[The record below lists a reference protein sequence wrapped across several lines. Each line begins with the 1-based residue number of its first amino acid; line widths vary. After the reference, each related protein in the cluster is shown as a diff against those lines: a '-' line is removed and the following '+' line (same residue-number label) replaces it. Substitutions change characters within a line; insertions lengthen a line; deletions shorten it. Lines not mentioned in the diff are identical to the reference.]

1 MSLPGLSS
9 AEAHSQLLADGENI
23 IPSENQKS
31 LLKQILSIVSEPMLI
46 LLIAAGVINFFLAEI
61 LDAVMLMCTVVIV
74 LGISTVQSRRT
85 ENALFALTQM
95 PVISDDTGLE
105 VYALNNAPG
114 VYSARYAGQ
123 HGNDKANREKLL
135 HELGNHDNR
144 KARFRTVL
152 HFMSH
157 ESSFSAEGICEG
169 RIAKEEAGNHGF
181 GYDSIFIPEGEI
193 LTFAEMDPFKKNAM
207 SHRAKAGIELGRM
220 VAEFVQSRN
229 KNE

>member
-1 MSLPGLSS
+1 MKILIASNNAHKIEELSGIFTGFS
-9 AEAHSQLLADGENI
+9 V
-23 IPSENQKS
+23 P
-31 LLKQILSIVSEPMLI
+31 VMLI
-46 LLIAAGVINFFLAEI
+46 SQRDFFGNESPDIEETGLTLQENALIKAK
-61 LDAVMLMCTVVIV
+61 
-74 LGISTVQSRRT
+74 
-85 ENALFALTQM
+85 ALFALTQM

-181 GYDSIFIPEGEI
+181 GYDSIFIPDGEI

>member
-1 MSLPGLSS
+1 MKILIASNNAHKIEELAGIFTTFSLPIELIS
-9 AEAHSQLLADGENI
+9 
-23 IPSENQKS
+23 QKS
-31 LLKQILSIVSEPMLI
+31 YFGEDSP
-46 LLIAAGVINFFLAEI
+46 EI
-61 LDAVMLMCTVVIV
+61 DETGATLE
-74 LGISTVQSRRT
+74 
-85 ENALFALTQM
+85 ENAFIKAKALFEMTQM

-105 VYALNNAPG
+105 VYSLNMSPG
-114 VYSARYAGQ
+114 VMSARYAGE

-181 GYDSIFIPEGEI
+181 GYDSIFIPDGEI

-207 SHRAKAGIELGRM
+207 SHRAKAGIELGSM

>member
-1 MSLPGLSS
+1 MKILIASNNAHKIEELSGIFTGFS
-9 AEAHSQLLADGENI
+9 VQ
-23 IPSENQKS
+23 
-31 LLKQILSIVSEPMLI
+31 VMLI
-46 LLIAAGVINFFLAEI
+46 SQRDFFGDESPDIEETGLTLQENALIKAK
-61 LDAVMLMCTVVIV
+61 
-74 LGISTVQSRRT
+74 
-85 ENALFALTQM
+85 ALFALTQM

-181 GYDSIFIPEGEI
+181 GYDSIFIPNGEI